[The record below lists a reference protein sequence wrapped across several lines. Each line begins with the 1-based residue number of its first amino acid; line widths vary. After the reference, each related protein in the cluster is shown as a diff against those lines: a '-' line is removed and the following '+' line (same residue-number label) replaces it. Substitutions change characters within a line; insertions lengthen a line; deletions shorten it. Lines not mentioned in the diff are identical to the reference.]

1 MKYAAVLEW
10 YTTVQKH
17 LNNFLFI
24 SYTFT
29 IKSDTKNLIA

>member
-1 MKYAAVLEW
+1 MNYATVLEW
-10 YTTVQKH
+10 YTTVQKYV
-17 LNNFLFI
+17 NNFLFI